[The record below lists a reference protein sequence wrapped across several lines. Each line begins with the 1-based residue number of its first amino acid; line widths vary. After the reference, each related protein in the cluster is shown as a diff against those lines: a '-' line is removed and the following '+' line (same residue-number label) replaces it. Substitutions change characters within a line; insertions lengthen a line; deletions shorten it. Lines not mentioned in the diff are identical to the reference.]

1 MFPISD
7 DNEKGQG
14 IAWVSIAII
23 IACIAIFF
31 YFQAGEGGEEFTLA
45 YSAVPLEITTGED
58 LTEPEQ
64 VQVNGQVVE
73 IPHQPGPSPIHLTL
87 ITSMFMHA
95 GLLHLAGNM
104 LFLWV
109 FGDNVEHRVGPLIF
123 IAFYLLTGV
132 AGALAQIMVNP
143 DSVIPM
149 LGASGAISGVLGA
162 YIVLFPGNRVLFFVF
177 RFLVR
182 LPAWVAIG
190 LWAAFQIIGGFALG
204 SPEGGGG
211 VAYMAHIGGFAA
223 GVVAGLVFRVT
234 HPAPRRRG
242 FR

>member
-1 MFPISD
+1 MFPIAD
-7 DNEKGQG
+7 DNIKGQG
-14 IAWVSIAII
+14 IAWVSIGII
-23 IACIAIFF
+23 VACIGVFF
-31 YFQAGEGGEEFTLA
+31 FLQLGEDGEEFTYA
-45 YSAVPLEITTGED
+45 FSAVPYEITTGED
-58 LTEPEQ
+58 LTDPERIQ
-64 VQVNGQVVE
+64 IQGQVVE

-87 ITSMFMHA
+87 VTSMFMHG

-109 FGDNVEHRVGPLIF
+109 FGDNVEHRLGPLIF

-162 YIVLFPGNRVLFFVF
+162 YLVLFPGNRVLFFVF

-190 LWAAFQIIGGFALG
+190 LWAAFQFIGGFTLV
-204 SPEGGGG
+204 GGEAAGG
-211 VAYMAHIGGFAA
+211 VAYMAHIGGFLA
-223 GVVAGLVFRVT
+223 GVLAGFVFRVT
-234 HPAPRRRG
+234 HPGPSRRG